1 MSIRL
6 TCSACHAAFLTT
18 DDSVGRR
25 VACPKCGAKQTT
37 PKIVAMERS
46 EAAEASVFVP
56 AAEAPSRRRFRPV
69 WLVLFLLAS
78 TLTVALVVAWP
89 RIEAWW
95 HPVPPDP
102 IEVVASTF
110 LRSLAEENSKLT
122 HQVSILDMPPAIRSF
137 RSVKHDPTHDRPLK
151 GSFRPIAQL
160 HEHLNKSFEYN
171 SEIGRYQPR
180 NLLGPAAETLDALH
194 AAKAEQAETAK
205 KIASG
210 SPDDLFDAAESM
222 ASTFGKLAEGALA
235 PKKLIPT
242 YKQLVEDAKPPLPP
256 TERELALDF
265 GSNRETWDQLLKRPF
280 PTLKADG
287 PYILDRAEV
296 TALVTDRLAS
306 SGDPPTR
313 LDLQL
318 MRFRLEGIDT
328 GWKVISARREGEPE
342 PVTVPTEKSPPSEPA
357 QRSPGESLNPT
368 QEGTRGA

>member
-6 TCSACHAAFLTT
+6 TCSACGAAFLTA

-25 VACPKCGAKQTT
+25 VACPKCGAKQMT
-37 PKIVAMERS
+37 PKTVAVERPES
-46 EAAEASVFVP
+46 ASQSVFVP

-69 WLVLFLLAS
+69 WLALFLFIS
-78 TLTVALVVAWP
+78 TLAVALVVAWP
-89 RIEAWW
+89 TIQAWL

-110 LRSLAEENSKLT
+110 LRSLSDEKPEETQK
-122 HQVSILDMPPAIRSF
+122 VSIVDEPPAIRSF
-137 RSVKHDPTHDRPLK
+137 RNVRHDPSRDRPLK

-160 HEHLNKSFEYN
+160 HERLNKSFEYN
-171 SEIGRYQPR
+171 AEIGRYQPR
-180 NLLGPAAETLDALH
+180 DLLGPAAETLDALH
-194 AAKAEQAETAK
+194 AAKAEQVETAK

-210 SPDDLFDAAESM
+210 SPDDLFDAAEAM
-222 ASTFGKLAEGALA
+222 ASTFDKLAEGALA

-242 YKQLVEDAKPPLPP
+242 YKQLVEDAKPPLPSN
-256 TERELALDF
+256 EKELALEF

-296 TALVTDRLAS
+296 TAMVTDRLAS

-313 LDLQL
+313 LHLKL

-342 PVTVPTEKSPPSEPA
+342 PVAEPAEPAPPTEPTR
-357 QRSPGESLNPT
+357 RSPGESVNSI
-368 QEGTRGA
+368 Q